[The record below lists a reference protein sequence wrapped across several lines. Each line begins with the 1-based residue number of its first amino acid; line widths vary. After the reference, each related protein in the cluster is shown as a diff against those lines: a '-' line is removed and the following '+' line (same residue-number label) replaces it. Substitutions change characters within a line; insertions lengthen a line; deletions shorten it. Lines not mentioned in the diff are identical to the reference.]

1 MDLPEVGLR
10 LSYLHHV
17 IDVESDE
24 DDADD
29 AFAADMV
36 LRGILFSVSYR
47 F

>member
-1 MDLPEVGLR
+1 MDLPQVGLR

-17 IDVESDE
+17 LDVEN
-24 DDADD
+24 DDDDVDD
-29 AFAADMV
+29 AFAADMA